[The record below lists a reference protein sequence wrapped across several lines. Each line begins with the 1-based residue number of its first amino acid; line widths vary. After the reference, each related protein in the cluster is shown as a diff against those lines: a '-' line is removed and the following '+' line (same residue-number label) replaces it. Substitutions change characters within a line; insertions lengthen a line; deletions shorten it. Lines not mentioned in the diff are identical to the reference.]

1 MSGFWKTLVVVL
13 IALNHSWLLVAQ
25 GQKVPVFKQISH
37 PFMPAIT
44 SEYFYFSKDG
54 LIWFSTTKGLTS
66 FDGSEIVYYSTTEQ
80 AEQFRLSNITTMSE
94 DDNDNLYMGT
104 ESQVLTYNRASRNF
118 TLLPLLYPEGTKDMT
133 TRVRSLYLDNGRYL
147 YIGFSSIGMQV
158 YDLQTKKIEQF
169 FPGDTRGKD
178 CRCDILLSNTVS
190 AFAPHATSVS
200 RLWIGTYDGIY
211 LFDKEKKTFSRRFEV
226 ENPMINIFRPGP
238 FYCEIRKMD
247 VSDDS
252 TVWFSTSTSGFG
264 RMSVNTGKVKLFL
277 HNARLKTKDLWK
289 SYIFRY
295 FAKWQPGKY
304 ILGITDT
311 HPGVFDT
318 RSNSLDL
325 FTINHQE
332 NSHDEIQYT
341 TNDRQ
346 GNVWV
351 LNTGK
356 LFATVPLQYNFQE
369 IDIKKQTTPDYLPNQ
384 LGKIIYDPS
393 THRYYAAVVFSS
405 GIYVFDSLLK
415 FEKIIPAPLYTNK
428 WTYKETCTEW
438 IARDG
443 SNRIWASGMETYIY
457 TPGADRFEY
466 ADKLF
471 PVLKWI
477 KTKGECLD
485 LAATK
490 EGNILLRFMD
500 GDVYHIRH
508 DDFITD
514 SIKLPV
520 VQEERKLQIG
530 TKKIIYD
537 SLHNKVYLN
546 NSNSLVQVDLS
557 SRQMKPL
564 IFEKIFGKI
573 ESGREIIEYALDAEG
588 RIWIWLPSYG
598 IRIVDPISL
607 SCTDSIPI
615 GKKGLLSGN
624 YNYIRS
630 GGPGFMSI
638 IGGQGFV
645 VYNYKK
651 QLSWLLAYNNGIAG
665 PFPYFFGYSNGH
677 LFAHDR
683 NKILYYNLDN
693 FSRINFSK
701 TPVLN
706 TITVNDSVVYIRG
719 ESKAA
724 TPIRL
729 KYYQNNLVFSF
740 SAQEFFFPER
750 IEYAYQLTGVD
761 NDWHYIHSFNRRIN
775 YTRLLPGK
783 YTFRLKAQIE
793 GGDWQGQT
801 TEYEILIVPAFWQT
815 TMFKLI
821 CILAGAIIVIY
832 AVSKRIQAVRKSEQ
846 QRVSQEKKLLE
857 LEARALRSQMNPHF
871 IFNSLNS
878 IKSLIN
884 KNDNDKAAEY
894 LTTFSKLIRTLFQNS
909 DKREISMYEELETC
923 RLYTQIERMRFGDK
937 VDFVFSIDQTIDLKD
952 VKVPA
957 LILQP
962 FIENAIWH
970 GLVPKEC
977 GGTVLVSIKKING
990 AIECTI
996 DDNGVGR
1003 ELSGQYKA
1011 QYATP
1016 HESKGIS
1023 LTRSRL
1029 ELDKLL
1035 NDREDTIQVVD
1046 KTDSQGKSLGTTVVI
1061 TFKENSI

>member
-1 MSGFWKTLVVVL
+1 MSGFWKALMVVL
-13 IALNHSWLLVAQ
+13 IALRHSGVLLAQ
-25 GQKVPVFKQISH
+25 GQEVPVFKQISH

-66 FDGSEIVYYSTTEQ
+66 FDGSEIVYYSSAEQ
-80 AEQFRLSNITTMSE
+80 AEQFRLSNITTMTE
-94 DDNDNLYMGT
+94 DENDNLYMATG
-104 ESQVLTYNRASRNF
+104 SQVLTYNRASRNF
-118 TLLPLLYPEGTKDMT
+118 TLLPMVYPEGITDLNI
-133 TRVRSLYLDNGRYL
+133 RVRDLYLDNGRYL
-147 YIGFSSIGMQV
+147 FIGFSSIGMQV
-158 YDLQTKKIEQF
+158 YDLQTNKIEQF
-169 FPGDTRGKD
+169 SPGDTREKD

-190 AFAPHATSVS
+190 AFAPHVTSVNE
-200 RLWIGTYDGIY
+200 LWVGTYDGIY
-211 LFDKEKKTFSRRFEV
+211 LFDKKKKRFSRRFEV
-226 ENPMINIFRPGP
+226 ENPMINIYRTGP

-247 VSDDS
+247 MADDS

-264 RMSVNTGKVKLFL
+264 RYNLKTGKVKLFL
-277 HNARLKTKDLWK
+277 HDARLKTKGLWK

-318 RSNSLDL
+318 RSTGLNL
-325 FTINHQE
+325 FTINHNE

-341 TNDRQ
+341 TNDRH

-351 LNTGK
+351 LNAGK
-356 LFATVPLQYNFQE
+356 LYATIPSQYNFQA
-369 IDIKKQTTPDYLPNQ
+369 IDIKKQTVPDYLPNQ
-384 LGKIIYDPS
+384 LGKIFYDFS
-393 THRYYAAVVFSS
+393 THRYYAAVIFSS
-405 GIYVFDSLLK
+405 GIYLFDSLLR
-415 FEKIIPAPLYTNK
+415 FDKIIPAPLFTNK
-428 WTYKETCTEW
+428 WTYQETCTEW
-438 IARDG
+438 ITKDG
-443 SNRIWASGMETYIY
+443 SNRMWASGMETYIY
-457 TPGADRFEY
+457 TKKTGRFEH

-477 KTKGECLD
+477 KPKGECLD
-485 LAATK
+485 IASTK
-490 EGNILLRFMD
+490 EGNILMRFMD

-514 SIKLPV
+514 SIKMPV
-520 VQEERKLQIG
+520 AHDQSKLEIG
-530 TKKIIYD
+530 TKKVVYD
-537 SLHNKVYLN
+537 SLHNRLYLN
-546 NSNSLVQVDLS
+546 NSNSIVQFDFS

-564 IFEKIFGKI
+564 TPEKIFGKI
-573 ESGREIIEYALDAEG
+573 ETGREVIDYALDAEG
-588 RIWIWLPSYG
+588 RVWVWLPSYG
-598 IRIVDPISL
+598 IRIIDPVSL

-624 YNYIRS
+624 YDYIRS
-630 GGPGFMSI
+630 GGPGFMFI

-677 LFAHDR
+677 VFAHER
-683 NKILYYNLDN
+683 NKILYYKLDN
-693 FSRINFSK
+693 FSKINFSK

-706 TITVNDSVVYIRG
+706 TITVNDSVVYTRD
-719 ESKAA
+719 ENRAA
-724 TPIRL
+724 TTIRL
-729 KYYQNNLVFSF
+729 KYSQNNLGFSF

-750 IEYAYQLTGVD
+750 IEYAYQLVGAD
-761 NDWHYIHSFNRRIN
+761 DSWHYIHSFNRSIN

-801 TEYEILIVPAFWQT
+801 TEYEIMIVPAFWQT
-815 TMFKLI
+815 TFFKLI
-821 CILAGAIIVIY
+821 CILAVAILVIY

-846 QRVSQEKKLLE
+846 LRVSQEKKLLE
-857 LEARALRSQMNPHF
+857 LEAKSLRSQMNPHF

-909 DKREISMYEELETC
+909 DKREISLYEELETC
-923 RLYTQIERMRFGDK
+923 RLYTQIEKMRFGDK
-937 VDFVFSIDQTIDLKD
+937 VDFLFEIDQTLDLKD
-952 VKVPA
+952 IKVPA

-970 GLVPKEC
+970 GLVPKES
-977 GGTVLVSIKKING
+977 GGAVLVSIKKING
-990 AIECTI
+990 VIECTI

-1011 QYATP
+1011 QYATA

-1029 ELDKLL
+1029 KLDKLL
-1035 NDREDTIQVVD
+1035 NNREDTIQVLD
-1046 KTDSQGKSLGTTVVI
+1046 KTDSRGKSLGTTI
-1061 TFKENSI
+1061 ILTFKENSI